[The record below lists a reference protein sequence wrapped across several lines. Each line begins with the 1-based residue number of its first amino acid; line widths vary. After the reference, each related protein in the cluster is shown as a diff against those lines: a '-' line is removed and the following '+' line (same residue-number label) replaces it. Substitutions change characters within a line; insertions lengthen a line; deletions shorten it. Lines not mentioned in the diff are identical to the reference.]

1 MDRRSLEFFHAVASS
16 GSVSGAATLM
26 SVTQPAVSKQIGAL
40 EKSLGLKLFHRT
52 SAGMSLTAAGDAL
65 MDLGGDVLTRFRRI
79 EGAMSTRF
87 SGQPTLRIAAPHTT
101 ASVLIAPF
109 MADTNPPISDLT
121 IQANPNLDHLLDHE
135 VDMAISTF
143 RPPAFRRQMVVANL
157 LIRVYGQVN
166 SMNETFGKHAR
177 AHLERIN
184 DETLFTPQTG
194 VHSVVSEALSQ
205 SIRPMN
211 TRPVATGLIAQ
222 ALVCNNPG
230 FALATETE
238 SFGLQ
243 GRPAAFNNQLLFS
256 PLYASWDAGHY
267 AAREL
272 RNLALNFKEWML
284 TTPPWSDDAKLRTQN

>member
-1 MDRRSLEFFHAVASS
+1 MNRRSLEFFHAVATS
-16 GSVSGAATLM
+16 GSVNGAASLM

-40 EKSLGLKLFHRT
+40 EKFLGLKLFHRT
-52 SAGMSLTAAGDAL
+52 STGMSLTAAGDAL
-65 MDLGGDVLTRFRRI
+65 MDLGGDVLTRFHRI
-79 EGAMSTRF
+79 EGAMKTRF
-87 SGQPTLRIAAPHTT
+87 SSEPALRIASPHTT

-109 MADTNPPISDLT
+109 MADTNPPISDLA
-121 IQANPNLDHLLDHE
+121 IQASPNFDHLLDHE

-157 LIRVYGQVN
+157 LLRVYGN
-166 SMNETFGKHAR
+166 ADSMNETFGKHAW
-177 AHLERIN
+177 AHLERIH

-205 SIRPMN
+205 SSRPIT

-222 ALVCNNPG
+222 ALVCNNHG

-243 GRPAAFNNQLLFS
+243 GRPAAFNNKLIFS

-272 RNLALNFKEWML
+272 RTLALNFKEWML
-284 TTPPWSDDAKLRTQN
+284 TTSPWSEDAKLYLKN